1 MIDDA
6 AMRSLLELSRLEV
19 HKEEVKE
26 LEGQLGEILAYFE
39 RLSRI
44 DTSSVDVDLG
54 TERAIEATRSDD
66 ATPGLDRG
74 AIQTFSKTFEN
85 GFFVVPKI
93 LGDTDE

>member
-19 HKEEVKE
+19 PVEEVKE
-26 LEGQLGEILAYFE
+26 LEGQLDEILAYFE

-54 TERAIEATRSDD
+54 TERAIEETRRDES
-66 ATPGLDRG
+66 APGLDRG
-74 AIQTFSKTFEN
+74 AIEVFSKTFEQ
-85 GFFVVPKI
+85 GFFVVPLI